1 MTLKSLFVKY
11 KQIISYLFFGVLSTL
26 LSFLIW
32 WVCND
37 LLKMHYQIANI
48 VSWIFAVLFAFFT
61 NKLYVFESKDKSLK
75 TIANEILKF
84 YFFRLVTLLVDI
96 VAMYIMVELMQ
107 LNEIIAKIISTF
119 IVIFGNYLFSKF
131 FIFKKK
137 EECKKI

>member
-1 MTLKSLFVKY
+1 MTLKSLFVRY

-26 LSFLIW
+26 FSFLIW
-32 WVCND
+32 WICND
-37 LLKMHYQIANI
+37 FFDMHYQIANI

-75 TIANEILKF
+75 TIVSEIIKF

-96 VAMYIMVELMQ
+96 AAMYIMVELMQ
-107 LNEIIAKIISTF
+107 MSEILAKIISTF
-119 IVIFGNYLFSKF
+119 IVILGNYLFSKF

-137 EECKKI
+137 DECKKI